1 MNIPKVPSGAIPYIA
16 VAIGG
21 VIAWRILSGGSSSDA
36 APQVVQTGYD
46 PELVALG
53 TQSALKT
60 KEIESQ
66 QAIAMKAMDTEVTT
80 RSMANDLAKHQSDLG
95 YSIGREEI
103 NLASAELYS
112 KERMYGGEL
121 ALRNTELS
129 VQQNLGLNQIEAQ
142 RQVGIQTAQSQV
154 ELARI
159 AGDAQVKAAKA
170 SKSKG
175 IKFGGFGLSF

>member
-1 MNIPKVPSGAIPYIA
+1 MELPKLPPYALPAIA
-16 VAIGG
+16 VVVGG
-21 VIAWRILSGGSSSDA
+21 VIGWRLLSGGGGSDA
-36 APQVVQTGYD
+36 APQIVQTGYD

-60 KEIESQ
+60 KEIEAQ
-66 QAIAMKAMDTEVTT
+66 QAIATKAMDTEVAT
-80 RSMANDLAKHQSDLG
+80 RAMDNELVKYQSDLG

-103 NLASAELYS
+103 NLASAELFS
-112 KERMYGGEL
+112 KERMYGGDL

-142 RQVGIQTAQSQV
+142 RQLGIQTAQSQV

-159 AGDAQVKAAKA
+159 EGDAKVKAAKA
-170 SKSKG
+170 GKSKG
-175 IKFGGFGLSF
+175 ISCCGVGLKF

>member
-1 MNIPKVPSGAIPYIA
+1 MDIPKVPSGAIPYIA

-21 VIAWRILSGGSSSDA
+21 VIAWRILSGGGSSEQP
-36 APQVVQTGYD
+36 PQVVQTGYD

-66 QAIAMKAMDTEVTT
+66 QAIATKAMDTEVAT
-80 RSMANDLAKHQSDLG
+80 RAMDNELVKYQSDLG

-103 NLASAELYS
+103 NLASAEMFS
-112 KERMYGGEL
+112 KERMYGGDL
-121 ALRNTELS
+121 AIRNAELS
-129 VQQNLGLNQIEAQ
+129 VNQNIGLSQIEAQ
-142 RQVGIQTAQSQV
+142 RQVDIQTAQSQV

-175 IKFGGFGLSF
+175 ISFGGFGLKF